1 VRAVFQLKFGLSF
14 PNAGPADRLV
24 AAGQAAE
31 ASGWDAVFFWDHIQ
45 LVRAM
50 NLDLHDPWVLL
61 GALAQTTSRVRLGAI
76 VTPLPRRRPWKF
88 AREVITL
95 DHLSHGRVIVGAG
108 LGFPPD
114 SDFAVF
120 GDEADERI
128 RGAQLDEALTLAAA
142 LWSGE
147 DVAFHGEHFQADA
160 RFSPVPVQRP
170 HPPVWIACS
179 WPKRAGVVRARRW
192 QGIVPISAEGEPLS
206 PAAIAELVAALGPV
220 SDGFDVVAALAPGHS
235 AADYERAGA
244 TWLIESRWPDGDWFA
259 ELEAAAARGPDA

>member
-1 VRAVFQLKFGLSF
+1 VRPVLQLKYGLSF

-31 ASGWDAVFFWDHIQ
+31 RSGWDAVFFWDHIQ

-50 NLDLHDPWVLL
+50 ALDLHDPWVLL

-114 SDFAVF
+114 ADFEVF
-120 GDEADERI
+120 GDEPDERI
-128 RGAQLDEALTLAAA
+128 RGAQLDEGLALAAA

-147 DVAFHGEHFQADA
+147 DVAFKGEYFQADA
-160 RFSPVPVQRP
+160 RLLPTPVQRP

-179 WPKRAGVVRARRW
+179 WPKPAGIVRARRW
-192 QGIVPISAEGEPLS
+192 QGIVPISAAGAPLAPS
-206 PAAIAELVAALGPV
+206 DIAEIVTALGPV
-220 SDGFDVVAALAPGHS
+220 PDGFDVVAASWPEYS

-244 TWLIESRWPDGDWFA
+244 TWLIESRWPDEDWFA
-259 ELEAAAARGPDA
+259 ELEEAAARGPNA